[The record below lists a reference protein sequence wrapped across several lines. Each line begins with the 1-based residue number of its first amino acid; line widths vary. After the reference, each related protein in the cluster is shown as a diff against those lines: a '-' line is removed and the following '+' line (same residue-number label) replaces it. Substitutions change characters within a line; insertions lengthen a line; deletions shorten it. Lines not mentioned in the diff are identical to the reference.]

1 MFSILALKILVN
13 REWDL
18 YVQQKWVYIILH
30 ILPKQNGDSS
40 LVPPLFL
47 SFRKLVAQAPAK
59 VGAWRRTWLDI
70 SEYSGDPSTT
80 SIPAQ
85 SVQHEQTYR
94 EFLSSTIKA
103 GQSSTLNV
111 WACRILSL
119 FVFIQKLF
127 KLKCWLCPCLCG
139 TWMLLDIH
147 HQYTS
152 SACGMVPPSVNGTP
166 GVPKRS
172 PLW

>member
-1 MFSILALKILVN
+1 MS
-13 REWDL
+13 L
-18 YVQQKWVYIILH
+18 YYTL
-30 ILPKQNGDSS
+30 
-40 LVPPLFL
+40 
-47 SFRKLVAQAPAK
+47 
-59 VGAWRRTWLDI
+59 
-70 SEYSGDPSTT
+70 YS
-80 SIPAQ
+80 AQ
-85 SVQHEQTYR
+85 SKWWQLPCLASLPIFWEVGGTSARKGRRLKKDVVGHFWIFRRPIQDIHSRPICPTR
-94 EFLSSTIKA
+94 TNLSRISFFHNWSLPS
-103 GQSSTLNV
+103 QSSTLNV

-127 KLKCWLCPCLCG
+127 KLMCWLCPCLCG